1 MGLAALLSGY
11 SIVLALARLL
21 SNPIPPPLSKQG
33 AVELRTASYLQQL
46 CDARDRTV
54 PGSAEEEQACLT
66 ILDAILNGGRTPRG
80 DWG

>member
-54 PGSAEEEQACLT
+54 PIHRKNSRLAL
-66 ILDAILNGGRTPRG
+66 PFSMPS
-80 DWG
+80 